1 MIFLSCFLE
10 RKIFFAFMPY
20 LRDEAACQLEFL
32 LEDIDP
38 FWEPHLSHKE
48 LLLTKF
54 VPSSVM
60 NVVISCI

>member
-10 RKIFFAFMPY
+10 RKIF
-20 LRDEAACQLEFL
+20 L
-32 LEDIDP
+32 LLCLIYVMKLVVNFNS
-38 FWEPHLSHKE
+38 FWKISIYFESLISPIKE

>member
-10 RKIFFAFMPY
+10 RNI
-20 LRDEAACQLEFL
+20 FL
-32 LEDIDP
+32 LLCLIYVMKLLVNFNS
-38 FWEPHLSHKE
+38 FWKISIYFESLISPIKE

>member
-10 RKIFFAFMPY
+10 RKIF
-20 LRDEAACQLEFL
+20 L
-32 LEDIDP
+32 LLCLIYVMKLLVNFNS
-38 FWEPHLSHKE
+38 FWKISIYFESLISPIKE

>member
-10 RKIFFAFMPY
+10 RKIF
-20 LRDEAACQLEFL
+20 L
-32 LEDIDP
+32 LLCLIYVMKLLANFNS
-38 FWEPHLSHKE
+38 FWKISIYFESLISPLKE